1 MANLLSE
8 TRRSNSD
15 SNPVGIQ
22 LVTEAINTLNSRIER
37 TERDFVGHLQKVED
51 RLDQI
56 VDLTKTVAALQQTS
70 ANQND
75 QILEI
80 RSQLRENAQKIDNS
94 ISRIHTRLDEITSH
108 QRDKLELYAKEIE
121 LKLTNVEEKH
131 INNVEIFKGKTENN
145 FSQLKQD
152 LKAEFV
158 PVKNKSDYT
167 EAELKKWLNRGWGV
181 WTLAVIIFG
190 TVQTVAFRWVGS
202 LEEERV
208 KLVTSVN
215 ALNSITEKQTY
226 LLEGTKKELT
236 DVTSSL
242 KRLEQMVIDNER
254 QLEYVRTQ
262 AREKGK

>member
-1 MANLLSE
+1 MANTS
-8 TRRSNSD
+8 TTQRRSGNGLS
-15 SNPVGIQ
+15 SAGVQI
-22 LVTEAINTLNSRIER
+22 VTEALNTLNSRIEK

-121 LKLTNVEEKH
+121 LKLANVEEKH
-131 INNVEIFKGKTENN
+131 VNNVEILKGKTENN

-181 WTLAVIIFG
+181 WALAVLIFG

-215 ALNSITEKQTY
+215 SLNSITEKQTY
-226 LLEGTKKELT
+226 LLEGAKKELT
-236 DVTSSL
+236 DVTGSL
-242 KRLEQMVIDNER
+242 KRLEQMVVDNER
-254 QLEYVRTQ
+254 QLEYVRQ
-262 AREKGK
+262 QVREKGK